1 MLISYN
7 PFLVSPQSHVGCT
20 IHAMLSAQRQGRTEA
35 ATCLAPAAPSTDWAL
50 QSGCRR
56 ISSSLCAMEKKRRQ
70 RGGQRADL
78 HWEEEDEVGNRGKEE
93 QNQRCRAGRKVNPAV
108 SINHC
113 RTERKSLQWCWD
125 EAVQGAG
132 SAPSVVSIHQCQQ
145 TDIPCSWIWSHLMPS
160 LTPGAMAAYPSGSIF
175 CSKAMCVPK
184 GRDNLI

>member
-1 MLISYN
+1 MWAAPLMQCC
-7 PFLVSPQSHVGCT
+7 L
-20 IHAMLSAQRQGRTEA
+20 LSARAGLKQRPVWLLLLPAQTEPFKVA
-35 ATCLAPAAPSTDWAL
+35 AG
-50 QSGCRR
+50 GCHPP
-56 ISSSLCAMEKKRRQ
+56 CVQWKKKRRQ
-70 RGGQRADL
+70 RGGQRGDL

-160 LTPGAMAAYPSGSIF
+160 LTPGAMAAYPSGNIF
-175 CSKAMCVPK
+175 CSRAMCTPK